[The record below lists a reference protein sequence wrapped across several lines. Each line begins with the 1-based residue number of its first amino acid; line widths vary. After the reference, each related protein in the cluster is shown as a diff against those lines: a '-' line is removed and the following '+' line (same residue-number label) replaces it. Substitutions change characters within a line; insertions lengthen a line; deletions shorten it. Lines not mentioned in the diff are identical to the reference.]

1 MPKYFNFAT
10 VVSFFGLWIASVF
23 SNETQ
28 ILIGFVLIFSIG
40 ILHGANDLLLLEKVN
55 IKNSSISRVGVLSYY
70 VSMVLLV
77 TLLFYFV
84 PEIALAMFLIISAY
98 HFGEQQSQHL
108 EWEHREDFFALGV
121 RLVFEFCY
129 GSLILLLLFSFHLPE
144 VQKIIFAISSRLVST
159 HLILFLLAFF
169 VLLLTVFGIYF
180 CIKTKKM
187 RSQLAMELFYLL
199 VFTIIFKSSSLIWGF
214 ALYFVFWHSLP
225 SIINQTKF
233 LYGAFNKTN
242 FILYLKS
249 ALLYWIISL
258 LGIASIYY
266 LFSNEKIFNALF
278 FSFLAA
284 ITFPHVLVII
294 KVFGKNST
302 GNIK

>member
-1 MPKYFNFAT
+1 MPKYFNFAI

-28 ILIGFVLIFSIG
+28 ILIGFALIFSIG

-55 IKNSSISRVGVLSYY
+55 IKKGAFSRVGILSCYVL
-70 VSMVLLV
+70 MVLMV

-84 PEIALAMFLIISAY
+84 PKIALALFLIISAY
-98 HFGEQQSQHL
+98 HFGEQQWQHL
-108 EWEHREDFFALGV
+108 EDFFYLGV

-129 GSLILLLLFSFHLPE
+129 GSVVLLLLFSFHLLE
-144 VQKIIFAISSRLVST
+144 VQKIIFAISSSLVST
-159 HLILFLLAFF
+159 NFILFLLAFF
-169 VLLLTVFGIYF
+169 GLFLTVFGIYF
-180 CIKTKKM
+180 CMKTKKI
-187 RSQLAMELFYLL
+187 RSQLAMELFHLL

-214 ALYFVFWHSLP
+214 AIYFVFWHSLP

-233 LYGAFNKTN
+233 LYGALNKTN

-258 LGIASIYY
+258 LAIASIYY

-284 ITFPHVLVII
+284 ITFPHVLVIV
-294 KVFGKNST
+294 KVFGKESKST
-302 GNIK
+302 